1 MKKRKNKEIIKR
13 LNDDL
18 DETIDKSKLFVDQ
31 VKSIRKVKNRNEYYD
46 KHDYDHK
53 EFKIR
58 NL

>member
-31 VKSIRKVKNRNEYYD
+31 VKSK
-46 KHDYDHK
+46 
-53 EFKIR
+53 
-58 NL
+58 

>member
-18 DETIDKSKLFVDQ
+18 DETIDKSKSFVDQ
-31 VKSIRKVKNRNEYYD
+31 VKSIRKVKSRNEYYD

>member
-31 VKSIRKVKNRNEYYD
+31 VKSIRKVKN
-46 KHDYDHK
+46 
-53 EFKIR
+53 
-58 NL
+58 

>member
-46 KHDYDHK
+46 KRDYDHK